1 MEEILRKAI
10 QEALTAT
17 GAPDTMFAVEW
28 PADLSHGDYATNAAM
43 AGFASTTK
51 TSQQCVEEVAGHD
64 LSKKTHLENF
74 SLTTNF
80 GSAKTSKEY
89 AELLAESLRKSLA
102 DWVEKIEV
110 AGPGFINFTLARP
123 VITGMVKEAGE
134 QGRDWGR
141 VSLTEGQTYSIEF
154 SCPNPF
160 KEMHI
165 GHLMSTVIGE
175 ALARTIEH
183 GGAKV
188 VRDSYGGDVGPH
200 VAKAL
205 WGLRDKGITEPAN
218 AKEIGDAYAHGARA
232 YEASDETKGA
242 IDELNRAIY
251 AGEDRELMEL
261 WRKGRELSLEAFQE
275 LYKRLDT
282 HFDYFFFESETAQ
295 SGLDL
300 VRGGLT
306 KGVFKES
313 EGAVIYEGERKG
325 LHTLVFITSKGT
337 PTYEA
342 KEVGLAF
349 LVEERV
355 LSDVRYILTAAEQVG
370 HFAVVK
376 AALEEL
382 APLVG
387 AKTSH
392 VPHGFLRL
400 TSGKMSSREGNVITA
415 AALIQEVIEK
425 AREKNE
431 DPLIAEAVALGA
443 IKYMILRQAS
453 GGDILFNMEK
463 SLSLEG
469 ESGPYLQYALVRA
482 KKILSYASEGEL
494 GDSVPDAPY
503 TVERLIL
510 RFPEVVAH
518 AVAERAPH
526 HIAQYLT
533 KLAGA
538 WNSFYATE
546 QVLGSPEEAYKQ
558 KVAKAFATTMENG
571 LHLLAIPTPDRM

>member
-1 MEEILRKAI
+1 MEETLRKAI
-10 QEALTAT
+10 QEALETV
-17 GAPDTMFAVEW
+17 GAPGAVFAVEW
-28 PADLSHGDYATNAAM
+28 PGDLSHGDYATNAAL
-43 AGFASTTK
+43 AAAKLVG
-51 TSQQCVEEVAGHD
+51 TSPVA
-64 LSKKTHLENF
+64 
-74 SLTTNF
+74 
-80 GSAKTSKEY
+80 
-89 AELLAESLRKSLA
+89 LAEELALALRASLGDRI
-102 DWVEKIEV
+102 EKIEV
-110 AGPGFINFTLARP
+110 AGPGFINFTLAHP
-123 VITGMVKEAGE
+123 VISGMVKEAGDL
-134 QGRDWGR
+134 GSDWGR
-141 VSLTEGQTYSIEF
+141 GTTTEGQTYSIEY

-175 ALARTIEH
+175 ALARTIEQ

-205 WGLRDKGITEPAN
+205 WGLRDKGITDPDS
-218 AKEIGDAYAHGARA
+218 AKEIGEAYAHGSRA
-232 YEASDETKGA
+232 YEESDETKGE

-251 AGEDRELMEL
+251 EGTDTELMEL
-261 WRKGRELSLEAFQE
+261 WRRGRDTSIAAFRE

-282 HFDYFFFESETAQ
+282 HFDYFFFESETAA

-300 VRGGLT
+300 VRQGVA
-306 KGVFKES
+306 KGIFTES
-313 EGAVIYEGERKG
+313 DGAVIYEGEKKG

-355 LSDVRYILTAAEQVG
+355 PSDVRYILTAAEQVG

-415 AALIQEVIEK
+415 AELIDDVTQK
-425 AREKNE
+425 AAEKNE
-431 DPLIAEAVALGA
+431 DPLIAEAVALA
-443 IKYMILRQAS
+443 AVKYMILRQAS
-453 GGDILFNMEK
+453 GGDIIFDMEK

-482 KKILSYASEGEL
+482 KKILSYASVGEV
-494 GDSVPDAPY
+494 GDATPDAPY
-503 TVERLIL
+503 VIERLII

-518 AVAERAPH
+518 AIAERAPH

-538 WNSFYATE
+538 WNSFYASE
-546 QVLGSPEEAYKQ
+546 QVLGSAEEAYKQ
-558 KVAKAFATTMENG
+558 QVAKAFATTMENG
-571 LHLLAIPTPDRM
+571 LRVLAIPTPDRM

>member
-1 MEEILRKAI
+1 MEETLRKAI
-10 QEALTAT
+10 QEALDAV
-17 GAPDTMFAVEW
+17 GAPGAVFAVEW
-28 PADLSHGDYATNAAM
+28 PGDLSHGDYATNAAL
-43 AGFASTTK
+43 AA
-51 TSQQCVEEVAGHD
+51 
-64 LSKKTHLENF
+64 
-74 SLTTNF
+74 
-80 GSAKTSKEY
+80 AKLVGKSPI
-89 AELLAESLRKSLA
+89 ALAEELVETLRTSLGDR
-102 DWVEKIEV
+102 VEKIEV
-110 AGPGFINFTLARP
+110 AGPGFINFTLAHP
-123 VITGMVKEAGE
+123 VISGMVKEAGE
-134 QGRDWGR
+134 LGGDWGR
-141 VSLTEGQTYSIEF
+141 GSFTEGHTYSIEY

-175 ALARTIEH
+175 ALARTIEQ

-205 WGLRDKGITEPAN
+205 WGLRDKGITDPDS
-218 AKEIGDAYAHGARA
+218 AKEIGEAYAHGSRA
-232 YEASDETKGA
+232 YEESDETKGE

-251 AGEDRELMEL
+251 EGTDMELMEL
-261 WRKGRELSLEAFQE
+261 WRRGRDTSITAFRE

-282 HFDYFFFESETAQ
+282 HFDYFFFESETAT
-295 SGLDL
+295 SGLEL
-300 VRGGLT
+300 VRD
-306 KGVFKES
+306 GVARGIFTES
-313 EGAVIYEGERKG
+313 DGAVIYEGEKKG

-349 LVEERV
+349 LVEQRV
-355 LSDVRYILTAAEQVG
+355 PSDVRYILTAAEQVG

-415 AALIQEVIEK
+415 TELINEVMQK
-425 AREKNE
+425 ASEKNE
-431 DPLIAEAVALGA
+431 DPLIAEAVALA
-443 IKYMILRQAS
+443 AVKYMILRQAS
-453 GGDILFNMEK
+453 GGDIIFDMEK

-482 KKILSYASEGEL
+482 KKILSYASAGEV
-494 GDSVPDAPY
+494 GDAVPDAPY
-503 TVERLIL
+503 VIERLII

-518 AVAERAPH
+518 AIAERAPH

-538 WNSFYATE
+538 WNSFYVSE
-546 QVLGSPEEAYKQ
+546 QVLGSAEEAYKQ
-558 KVAKAFATTMENG
+558 QVAKAFATTMENG
-571 LHLLAIPTPDRM
+571 LRVLAIPTPDRM